1 MSRVHHHETNH
12 LPLGWAREVGIIT
25 LDERERVRFG
35 VCARVTG
42 LPSRVHPNDGSGDRA
57 KGWGQG

>member
-35 VCARVTG
+35 VCVRVTT
-42 LPSRVHPNDGSGDRA
+42 LLSRFHANEIHHLDSVRA
-57 KGWGQG
+57 KEE